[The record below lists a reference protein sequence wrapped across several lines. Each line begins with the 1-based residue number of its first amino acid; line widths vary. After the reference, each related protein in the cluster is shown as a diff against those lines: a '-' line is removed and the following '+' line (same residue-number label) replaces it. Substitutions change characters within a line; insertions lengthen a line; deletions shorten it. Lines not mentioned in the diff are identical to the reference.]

1 MSNIKLKFGH
11 SRGEIFFT
19 LYITGIRIHS
29 TYLLD
34 YYFNKEREIIISY
47 NHNNFLTISFS
58 FNELDNWYTQK
69 ERACR
74 KRLP

>member
-34 YYFNKEREIIISY
+34 YYFNKERER
-47 NHNNFLTISFS
+47 NNYLIQS
-58 FNELDNWYTQK
+58 
-69 ERACR
+69 
-74 KRLP
+74 